1 MLPKGL
7 IYPQTWLATYTAK
20 DKQKYA
26 CCITKA
32 HMDDIEPYYTID
44 VLEGPFQG
52 ERQTVPERLTSY
64 VDKLSRRK
72 IIKIFKEYK
81 SSQVP
86 KD

>member
-7 IYPQTWLATYTAK
+7 TYPENWLATYIAK
-20 DKQKYA
+20 DNHKYA
-26 CCITKA
+26 CCISKV

-64 VDKLSRRK
+64 VDKLNRRK
-72 IIKIFKEYK
+72 ITKIFEEYATSFGLK
-81 SSQVP
+81 N
-86 KD
+86 